1 MESARTTL
9 SAGWLRSHSG
19 PASPAVILGLSCLG
33 YFFVLL
39 DVTIVNVA
47 LESISSGLSAS
58 RSELQWVVDAYA
70 LALASLMLS
79 AGHVADGFG
88 RRRVF
93 AFGLATLAC
102 ALAPG
107 PGALITA
114 RVVQGIG
121 AASLLPASLALIN
134 ASRRDPKERARAIGI
149 WAGLGSLGLVAG
161 PLLGGLLTG
170 AFGWRAVFWFSVPLC
185 ATLRWIPESTAS
197 EEARRL
203 DPAGQVAGI
212 AFLGGLVGALIEG
225 PNLGWTSPLI
235 LALLALGI
243 AGLGALIVVER
254 RSEYPMLDLGYF
266 RNPGF
271 AASNAGAGLMNLGTL
286 GALFVL
292 SLQLQQI
299 QGHSPEATGLLILPL
314 AVPLALL
321 PPFVGRFIQRSGP
334 RLPAALGLAGTG
346 IGFGALALVG
356 SDAAYA
362 AMFAPLLLAGV
373 SLGFAT
379 PGVVTGATASVPA
392 ERAGM
397 ASAVNNT
404 ARQCGGAIGVALIG
418 GIAGAGAFWLSA
430 IALLIGG
437 LACGAL
443 IREGG

>member
-1 MESARTTL
+1 
-9 SAGWLRSHSG
+9 
-19 PASPAVILGLSCLG
+19 VILGLSCLG

-47 LESISSGLSAS
+47 LQSISSGLPAS

-70 LALASLMLS
+70 LTLASLMLS

-93 AFGLATLAC
+93 LFGLAVFGGGTLAC

-107 PGALITA
+107 PAALIAA
-114 RVVQGIG
+114 RAVQGIG
-121 AASLLPASLALIN
+121 AAALLPASLALVN
-134 ASRRDPKERARAIGI
+134 ASRRDPAERARAIGI

-170 AFGWRAVFWFSVPLC
+170 VFGWRAVFWFSVPLC
-185 ATLRWIPESTAS
+185 AVALVAAARWIPESTAS
-197 EEARRL
+197 TESRRL
-203 DPAGQVAGI
+203 DPVGQLAGVL
-212 AFLGGLVGALIEG
+212 FLGGIVGALIEG
-225 PNLGWTSPLI
+225 PSLGWTSPPI
-235 LALLALGI
+235 LAGFAVAL
-243 AGLGALIVVER
+243 AGLWALIATER
-254 RSEYPMLDLGYF
+254 RAPYPMLDLGFF

-271 AASNAGAGLMNLGTL
+271 AAANAGAGLMNLGTL

-292 SLQLQQI
+292 SLELQQI
-299 QGHSPEATGLLILPL
+299 QGHSPEATGLLVLPL
-314 AVPLALL
+314 AAPLVIL
-321 PPFVGRFIQRSGP
+321 PPFVGRLIERSGP

-346 IGFGALALVG
+346 VGFAALALLG
-356 SDAAYA
+356 SDAAYP
-362 AMFAPLLLAGV
+362 AMLGPLLLAGA

-392 ERAGM
+392 DRAGM
-397 ASAVNNT
+397 AAAVNNT

-418 GIAGAGAFWLSA
+418 GIAGADAFWLSA
-430 IALLIGG
+430 ITLLAGA

-443 IREGG
+443 LTPGD